1 MKTVNIHEAKTHL
14 SKLLATGEPFVIARA
29 GKPIAKVTAIET
41 QEEKRNSW
49 LGCMEG
55 QYSVPNDF
63 NEMYRDE
70 IIQMFEG
77 E

>member
-1 MKTVNIHEAKTHL
+1 MNTVNIHEAKTHL

-41 QEEKRNSW
+41 QKEKRNSW